1 MGYECEEWRLDSGVP
16 GYPHDLAMEE
26 LDGVEKLQLAARA
39 SDNRLARQTRHPSEM
54 RVFLVACHQA
64 SVSIAT
70 MSRFL
75 GLDVDFIRTE
85 LLLGIA
91 AWNAARRRT
100 GDAAFRPGRGLTAS
114 WD

>member
-1 MGYECEEWRLDSGVP
+1 MGYECEEWRPDSRVP
-16 GYPHDLAMEE
+16 GYPRDLAMEE
-26 LDGVEKLQLAARA
+26 PDGVEELQLAARA
-39 SDNRLARQTRHPSEM
+39 SDDRLARQTRHPEEM

-75 GLDVDFIRTE
+75 GLDADIIRTE

-91 AWNAARRRT
+91 AWNADRRRT
-100 GDAAFRPGRGLTAS
+100 SNAAFRPGLRLTAS
-114 WD
+114 RD

>member
-1 MGYECEEWRLDSGVP
+1 MGYECEEWRLDSRVP

-39 SDNRLARQTRHPSEM
+39 SDHRLARQTRHRSEM

-75 GLDVDFIRTE
+75 GLDVDIIRTE

-100 GDAAFRPGRGLTAS
+100 SDAAFRPGRGLTAS
-114 WD
+114 CD

>member
-1 MGYECEEWRLDSGVP
+1 MGYECEEWRLDSRVP

-26 LDGVEKLQLAARA
+26 LDGVEKLPLAACT
-39 SDNRLARQTRHPSEM
+39 SDDRLARQTRHRSEL

-64 SVSIAT
+64 SVSIPT

-75 GLDVDFIRTE
+75 GLDVDIIRTE

-100 GDAAFRPGRGLTAS
+100 SDADFRPGRGLTAS
-114 WD
+114 WN